1 MKVNKNSPEFLK
13 GQIRKASR
21 MYEEQFL
28 RQMVK
33 AMRGTITPS
42 KMTKPSM
49 GEKIYMEQL
58 DQEYVKQWSEGEGA
72 GLADMIYNDIIE
84 KYYPQLAD
92 KKPKKKV
99 LGEKPVTQ
107 PVVPVEKF
115 EKAKKIKT
123 EPTQKSA
130 DVFIFENNQEN
141 KNLSLKSPW
150 EGQVKSLEEKSKGQ
164 YQVSLEHGNGMR
176 SNFNFFSGQA
186 PRLLENQPGKG
197 QPFLEIVGVP
207 ASVRWSLQNQKV

>member
-13 GQIRKASR
+13 GQIKKASR

-33 AMRGTITPS
+33 AMRGTITHS

-58 DQEYVKQWSEGEGA
+58 DQEYVNQWSEGEGA
-72 GLADMIYNDIIE
+72 GLADMIYQDIIE

-92 KKPKKKV
+92 KKMKKKSPD
-99 LGEKPVTQ
+99 LK

-115 EKAKKIKT
+115 EKAKKAKT
-123 EPTQKSA
+123 EHSKKSA
-130 DVFIFENNQEN
+130 EVFKFENNREM
-141 KNLSLKSPW
+141 KKISLKSPW
-150 EGQVKSLEEKSKGQ
+150 GGQVKAIEQKGKDEF
-164 YQVSLEHGNGMR
+164 QVLLTHENGMN
-176 SNFNFFSGQA
+176 SEFSFSSKES
-186 PRLLENQPGKG
+186 PKLLENEPQKG
-197 QPFLEIVGVP
+197 QEFLEISGLAKSIQWTFFGP
-207 ASVRWSLQNQKV
+207 KGGKKV